1 MNIYMNIK
9 TKKTNIGGGNTMATQ
24 RSYIHPLK
32 DIYSLQQTKKKQI
45 KKKQTKKKQTKKKQ
59 TKKKSIH
66 VKKSTIIPYKTEIDK
81 IMQLCQVIQTEMNDD
96 ITNIFYYQLQ
106 QLLIKLYKT
115 DKLYMKKTRIQKYK
129 LEKLDIHYI
138 NKINKI
144 LKKNGIIFKNIIL
157 HDKNNT
163 PFLLSKTSQY
173 KFKLDFKT
181 FHNVSC
187 DLNCI
192 SREIVDDVKCDFY
205 LLTNILG
212 DVIEYIPCDCK
223 PQYILIDDKNE
234 KTKILNIQSIKPLK
248 LITSFGEIPE
258 DKLIYHIPPIFKK
271 SDNIIKIDESV
282 LFPSHY
288 TDGVNQIPIPHGSKL
303 MYSYED
309 NTGFLELYI
318 QGDDVLINEMPF
330 LSKINL
336 NQFFIGPMLLK
347 VDCKVFNENKYKLD
361 YTSYSKAITVRDSK
375 NKTIFYI
382 PITDSNIREYDI
394 TFMNIFTGDIKTVN
408 AKDYIE
414 YYTQLKDPI
423 NDKYIIGITF
433 HGRNIYCREHIY
445 SIQYDKKHQPDLDS
459 RITITIPE
467 NFLFEYNGKEYV
479 IPSLVYNIV
488 SAIIH
493 VEKDLKNISELKPKS
508 TLSKSQITTILEKLI
523 SNDNGNVLKGGM
535 DHIIESKPKR
545 LRGVEEE
552 KKEYAIVAVI
562 DENTKVSKFPRK
574 GLVNVGIEFPDISE
588 QTDGLQLAHTVS
600 KISGEETIQ
609 RESHVSEVMELF
621 IPSVPL
627 LPSVSPSVLLLP
639 SVSPS
644 VLLLPSVSPLKK
656 TNSVQVKSITY
667 SQNSVGCCWIWCSL
681 RLYFNEVIQNIYK
694 IYEINKSRDQEY
706 ILPNELLILLFIP
719 PTDLLE
725 YISSQMLTTDYFV
738 GTLQGDVPSATD
750 FPIDELKQI
759 IKQKMIDFYESK
771 GWIIDEMSDEYPE
784 IMINPETGEE
794 VTPTE
799 DDPSIII
806 GMGFIDKCL
815 DYFFTRFVFYICFHF
830 LLDSITPHIANTS
843 KIPFIRERSS
853 EVNYKLRGGCF
864 EKDTTLLLTDQLFVE
879 KRSIND
885 ILTYW
890 TENMKTRY
898 ILSSDD
904 LSVYTSM
911 VQPID
916 KLTING
922 YFAYLSL
929 MFDKLK
935 EEEQKGTFPLLGNVI
950 SIHSPKTVNSWR
962 IYYNSVSKSIKTVVL
977 EDVIGII
984 KQVGKSGKY
993 GILSLYLILDTPA
1006 KRMATLKIL
1015 PFINMRQQI
1024 LQHSMIFGGY
1034 DELTDKVTIV
1044 NSWGNKN
1051 QYNLVSITDL
1061 TEYMLVADINFNF
1074 MSSRTI
1080 DEILTTGLF
1089 I

>member
-1 MNIYMNIK
+1 MNIK

-32 DIYSLQQTKKKQI
+32 DIHSLQQT

-66 VKKSTIIPYKTEIDK
+66 GKKSTIIPSTIIPSTIIPSTIMPYKTEIDK
-81 IMQLCQVIQTEMNDD
+81 IMELCQVIQTEMNDD

-129 LEKLDIHYI
+129 LEKLDIHSI

-144 LKKNGIIFKNIIL
+144 LKKNGIIFKNLIL

-173 KFKLDFKT
+173 KFKLGFKT

-223 PQYILIDDKNE
+223 PQYILINDKNE
-234 KTKILNIQSIKPLK
+234 KTKILNIQSIKPFK

-258 DKLIYHIPPIFKK
+258 DKLIYHIPPIFEK

-309 NTGFLELYI
+309 NVGFLELYI

-330 LSKINL
+330 INKINL
-336 NQFFIGPMLLK
+336 NKFFIGPILLK
-347 VDCKVFNENKYKLD
+347 VDGEVFNKNKYKLD

-382 PITDSNIREYDI
+382 AITDPNILKYDI

-423 NDKYIIGITF
+423 NDKYVIGITF
-433 HGRNIYCREHIY
+433 QGRNIYCREHIY

-488 SAIIH
+488 SAVIR
-493 VEKDLKNISELKPKS
+493 VEKDLKNTSELNPKS
-508 TLSKSQITTILEKLI
+508 TLSKSQITTILDKLI

-535 DHIIESKPKR
+535 DRIIESKPKR
-545 LRGVEEE
+545 PRGVEEE

-562 DENTKVSKFPRK
+562 DENIKVSKFPRK

-621 IPSVPL
+621 IPSVP
-627 LPSVSPSVLLLP
+627 
-639 SVSPS
+639 
-644 VLLLPSVSPLKK
+644 LLPSVSPLKK

-738 GTLQGDVPSATD
+738 GTLQGDIPSATD
-750 FPIDELKQI
+750 FPIYELKEI
-759 IKQKMIDFYESK
+759 IKQKMIDFYVSK
-771 GWIIDEMSDEYPE
+771 GWIIDEVSDEYPE

-806 GMGFIDKCL
+806 GMGFIDKCV

-843 KIPFIRERSS
+843 NIPFIRERSS
-853 EVNYKLRGGCF
+853 DVNYKLRGGCF
-864 EKDTTLLLTDQLFVE
+864 EKDTTLLLTNQLFVE

-898 ILSSDD
+898 ILSSDN

-916 KLTING
+916 KLTRNG

-935 EEEQKGTFPLLGNVI
+935 EEQIGTFPLLGNVI

-962 IYYNSVSKSIKTVVL
+962 IYYNSVSKSIKKVEL
-977 EDVIGII
+977 DDVIDII

-993 GILSLYLILDTPA
+993 GILSLYLILDTTA

-1034 DELTDKVTIV
+1034 DELSDKVTIV

-1061 TEYMLVADINFNF
+1061 SEYMLVADINFNF

-1080 DEILTTGLF
+1080 DEIVGTGLF